1 MVKIL
6 LVKILTLLPRPMG
19 LITVDMDMAAERIMI
34 LNRKSGQMILHTIR
48 PPSGIS
54 KTLVPVSYTTSNML
68 LVGVLDDGGVYE
80 AKFIDGVMA
89 ELVDAN
95 TVNMSQ

>member
-6 LVKILTLLPRPMG
+6 LVKILNIIPRPMG
-19 LITVDMDMAAERIMI
+19 LITVDMDIAAERIMV
-34 LNRKSGQMILHTIR
+34 LDRKSGQMILHTIR
-48 PPSGIS
+48 PPSGVS
-54 KTLVPVSYTTSNML
+54 KNLVPVSYTTSNNI
-68 LVGVLDDGGVYE
+68 LVGILDDDDVYE

>member
-1 MVKIL
+1 MVKL
-6 LVKILTLLPRPMG
+6 LLIKVDSTVPRPMG
-19 LITVDMDMAAERIMI
+19 LITVDMDIAAERIMI
-34 LNRKSGQMILHTIR
+34 LNRSTGQSLLHTIR

-54 KTLVPVSYTTSNML
+54 KTLVPLSYTTSNKL
-68 LVGVLDDGGVYE
+68 LVGILDDGGVYD
-80 AKFIDGVMA
+80 AKFKDGIMA